1 MPTLAHVMGP
11 VHDGLFMQPTDADKL
26 KVLLQE
32 ANNVDEP
39 PSVDDVCAFVDLLK
53 KYWAPA
59 DGSRELLALNR
70 VVGTR
75 RSVMGAYDHG
85 FLQAQSA
92 LPWRHFS
99 RELIALQLIVRIA
112 DYKFIDQKDHPLCGP
127 VTFMHGIARRNIEE
141 YALYVIGLAENRRGD
156 LGTHTVKVKSSS
168 NLLGRHA
175 KPRNSNQICEAD
187 YIALT
192 SLREGSNI
200 FAYRSASTNRTLE
213 GMSSPASMMQWMRD
227 AGFSNVEDHVH
238 SGWRVHGLRMK
249 ADRTNLGRN
258 LMRPH
263 LLKMQ
268 QRLANGYTV
277 MLVAA
282 DSLANMAREKDHGQ
296 SALMRILGGHFMLA
310 LSVDVRQDG
319 AAFGLVTWGEEIEP
333 KIEIPW
339 SKIASW
345 YRGFVCGQ
353 P

>member
-1 MPTLAHVMGP
+1 MQSLARILDPNNNGLMGLATP
-11 VHDGLFMQPTDADKL
+11 AEELAALLEQAD
-26 KVLLQE
+26 E
-32 ANNVDEP
+32 VDQVP
-39 PSVDDVCAFVDLLK
+39 AISQIFAFVRMLRS
-53 KYWAPA
+53 YWTPDA
-59 DGSRELLALNR
+59 REQLALDR
-70 VVGTR
+70 VIGEHLPLLGVYHG
-75 RSVMGAYDHG
+75 G
-85 FLQAQSA
+85 FLQAQAA

-175 KPRNSNQICEAD
+175 RPQNSDQIREAD

-263 LLKMQ
+263 LLKMH
-268 QRLANGYTV
+268 QRLTNGYTV

-319 AAFGLVTWGEEIEP
+319 AAFGLVTWGEKIEP
-333 KIEIPW
+333 TVEIPW

>member
-11 VHDGLFMQPTDADKL
+11 VHDGLFMQPTDAEKL

-53 KYWAPA
+53 KYWTPA

-99 RELIALQLIVRIA
+99 RE
-112 DYKFIDQKDHPLCGP
+112 
-127 VTFMHGIARRNIEE
+127 
-141 YALYVIGLAENRRGD
+141 
-156 LGTHTVKVKSSS
+156 
-168 NLLGRHA
+168 
-175 KPRNSNQICEAD
+175 
-187 YIALT
+187 
-192 SLREGSNI
+192 GSNI

-238 SGWRVHGLRMK
+238 PGWRVHGLRMK

-310 LSVDVRQDG
+310 FSVDVRQDG